1 MLGWAIG
8 FFFAALVAAVLGF
21 GGIATA
27 FTGIAIILF
36 WVFLALFVLSLL
48 FNGFGGAHAATH
60 SASGGLFAT
69 LALVGGVALLVYAWV
84 DNDMSAE
91 RMGRSVDRGAVELAE
106 GASDALGQAGE
117 HAGDLTQDTSDAIR
131 RDASDGL
138 DEASDNV
145 APEEE
150 NDRSN

>member
-8 FFFAALVAAVLGF
+8 FFIAALVAAVFGF
-21 GGIATA
+21 GGVATA
-27 FTGIAIILF
+27 FAGIAIILF

-48 FNGFGGAHAATH
+48 FGKFGGVHAAAH
-60 SASGGLFAT
+60 GASGGLFAT
-69 LALVGGVALLVYAWV
+69 LALVAGVALVVYAWV

-91 RMGRSVDRGAVELAE
+91 RVGRNIDRGAHELAE
-106 GASDALGQAGE
+106 NTSEALGEAGE
-117 HAGDLTQDTSDAIR
+117 RAEDLTQDASTELR
-131 RDASDGL
+131 RDASNGL

-150 NDRSN
+150 EERD